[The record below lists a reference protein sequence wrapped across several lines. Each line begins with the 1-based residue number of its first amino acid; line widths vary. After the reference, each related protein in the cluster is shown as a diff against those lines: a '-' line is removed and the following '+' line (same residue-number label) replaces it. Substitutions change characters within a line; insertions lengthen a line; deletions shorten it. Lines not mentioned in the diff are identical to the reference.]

1 MHKKN
6 KEKNQ
11 GQNYKG
17 KKKETHFATPKQSGV
32 GQENWSSKGSLS
44 CPKHCY
50 IQIEEKLSKLF
61 QHLMEFIG
69 AIKKKCMTQTKSI
82 MSQTQQQAKNRK

>member
-32 GQENWSSKGSLS
+32 GQEN
-44 CPKHCY
+44 
-50 IQIEEKLSKLF
+50 
-61 QHLMEFIG
+61 
-69 AIKKKCMTQTKSI
+69 
-82 MSQTQQQAKNRK
+82 